1 MKQAM
6 EMLLCKLAK
15 VNWTQVSVIVGTILI
30 AFPISFSWFYGNLS
44 SYIDSYYINKLGE
57 DGHSVGS
64 MWMMAIFSF
73 GMNMAVVFSGMLS
86 KKIGPWLTAA
96 VAMVAYNF
104 ALFMSFFTI
113 QHSFWLLH
121 VTLGAL
127 GGISTGACYSMVL
140 YFPVL
145 WAPEK
150 VALVSSIV
158 LAAPIGGSIIINQ
171 VITLYINPENDEPN
185 LSLGQSHY
193 FNQDDIIERVPY
205 VFLVIGGLS
214 SSFHVISLLLLRNPV
229 SPNTTTTKLK
239 EANLDEKTTCEVN
252 LNNYSSISQD
262 QSKPD
267 QQGSDLLQVK
277 QETHIFPWKTLKS
290 VNFYLITFS
299 ATLMI
304 GAFIAESNYY
314 KQFGLLYITD
324 DHFLTNLGVAV
335 SVVSTVC
342 RICVF
347 SYVLE
352 KFSYNTV
359 SIFVTA
365 SQAIVVVFWYFTP
378 RIDKWLYLFTYIF
391 IQAIQSGS
399 MILFPLITLRVF
411 GPEDYVVNYG
421 LVLLMGSV
429 ILLLTPFLMQL
440 ILLNFGWFWVFFSI
454 SLTSVAALV
463 MFMYLPQDTAHRK

>member
-1 MKQAM
+1 M
-6 EMLLCKLAK
+6 
-15 VNWTQVSVIVGTILI
+15 
-30 AFPISFSWFYGNLS
+30 AFPISVPWFYGNLS
-44 SYIDSYYINKLGE
+44 AYIDSYYISKLGP

-64 MWMMAIFSF
+64 LWMLAIIGFGTNLSF
-73 GMNMAVVFSGMLS
+73 VFSGMLS
-86 KKIGPWLTAA
+86 KKIGPWLTSA
-96 VAMVAYNF
+96 VTMGVFNF

-127 GGISTGACYSMVL
+127 CGLCTGAGYSMML

-145 WAPEK
+145 WASEK
-150 VALVSSIV
+150 VAFVSSLV
-158 LAAPIGGSIIINQ
+158 LASSGVGSIIINQ

-214 SSFHVISLLLLRNPV
+214 SAFHVISLLLLRNPV

-267 QQGSDLLQVK
+267 QQGSDMLQVK
-277 QETHIFPWKTLKS
+277 QEPHIFPWKTLKS
-290 VNFYLITFS
+290 VNFYLITF
-299 ATLMI
+299 ATTLMMS
-304 GAFIAESNYY
+304 AFLAESNYY

-324 DHFLTNLGVAV
+324 DHFLTNLSVAV
-335 SVVSTVC
+335 SVVVTVC

-378 RIDKWLYLFTYIF
+378 TIDKWLYFFTYIL

-440 ILLNFGWFWVFFSI
+440 ILLKFGWFWVFFSI

-463 MFMYLPQDTAHRK
+463 MCALLPRDTAHAK

>member
-1 MKQAM
+1 MAFVVS
-6 EMLLCKLAK
+6 KLAE
-15 VNWTQVSVIVGTILI
+15 VNWTQLGVVVGTFLI
-30 AFPISFSWFYGNLS
+30 AIPISVPWFYGNLS
-44 SYIDSYYINKLGE
+44 AYIDSYYISKLGP

-64 MWMMAIFSF
+64 LWMLAIYGF
-73 GMNMAVVFSGMLS
+73 GMNLAVVFSGMLA
-86 KKIGPWLTAA
+86 KRIGPWLTSA
-96 VAMVAYNF
+96 VAMVAYNLS
-104 ALFMSFFTI
+104 LFMSFFTI

-121 VTLGAL
+121 VTLGVL
-127 GGISTGACYSMVL
+127 SGLSTGACYSMIL
-140 YFPVL
+140 YFPVI
-145 WAPEK
+145 WVPKK

-158 LAAPIGGSIIINQ
+158 LAAFGGGSIIFNQ

-193 FNQDDIIERVPY
+193 FNQDYIIERVPY

-214 SSFHVISLLLLRNPV
+214 SAFHVISLLLLRNPV
-229 SPNTTTTKLK
+229 SPNTTTAKLK

-252 LNNYSSISQD
+252 LSNYSSISQD

-277 QETHIFPWKTLKS
+277 QEPHIFPWKTLKS

-299 ATLMI
+299 TTLMI
-304 GAFIAESNYY
+304 GAFLTESNYY
-314 KQFGLLYITD
+314 KQFGFLYIPD
-324 DHFLTNLGVAV
+324 DYFLTNLGVAV
-335 SVVSTVC
+335 SVVVTVC

-352 KFSYNTV
+352 KFSYNSVT
-359 SIFVTA
+359 IFVTA

-378 RIDKWLYLFTYIF
+378 TIDKWLYFFTYIL
-391 IQAIQSGS
+391 IQSIQSGTL
-399 MILFPLITLRVF
+399 ILFPLITLRVF
-411 GPEDYVVNYG
+411 GPEDYVVNFG

-440 ILLNFGWFWVFFSI
+440 ILLKFGWFWVFFSI

-463 MFMYLPQDTAHRK
+463 MCMFLPQDKAHAKWHS